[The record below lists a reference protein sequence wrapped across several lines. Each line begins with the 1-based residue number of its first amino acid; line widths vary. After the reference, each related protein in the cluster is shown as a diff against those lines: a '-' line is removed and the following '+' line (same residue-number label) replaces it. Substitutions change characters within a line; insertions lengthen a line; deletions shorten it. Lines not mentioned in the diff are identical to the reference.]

1 MDDML
6 KQKTSYKLTIIIPFY
21 KALAYRHIIIENI
34 KRNNYDFVCFI
45 LIDDGSEDGHLD
57 LLKKEIKSN
66 NVTYI
71 KNQHNYGVSKSRN
84 IGIQECKTEFLLF
97 CDSDDDLDL
106 ARIKDINYVFDEK
119 PDLQIYAF
127 KHINKKGF
135 INYSV
140 DYGYE
145 GLLKGKDLLQLINT
159 YLKNPTGRSIFIS
172 CWGRIY
178 KTKFLKQN
186 NISFNEALCI
196 YEDSLFVA
204 EVITKARKI
213 NICRSDIYKHWL
225 HGEGMTVY
233 GNSTGKFCD
242 HIEVLCN
249 FLKNNKIKNV
259 TQYQYSSVSYFV
271 SRTLMLIKGKSL
283 LFIYKNLK
291 QLLTEELVV
300 NSLRSHEI
308 QCIKMPLIKSWMFK
322 NISFLTL
329 FIFLYNK
336 IKPTIYDNNIIK
348 NDKFLQRHIKK
359 RKRDK
364 KITIS
369 IIIPV
374 FNDEN
379 RLSRCI
385 DSVLNQTNIN
395 LELIIVDD
403 GSNDTSPQIAEL
415 FALYDE
421 RVKVIRSR
429 NGGPSTARNIGISHS
444 IGEFIFFLDSD
455 DCINK
460 NTLQHLLIDIKKSNI
475 DLAVGDFFISDD
487 GSNDERIKSG
497 NELIFPRTTILNK
510 SKINDYISHYLQS
523 PNRYPLFT
531 MSWGRLFKASI
542 IKEHNLFF
550 NEKLWHCEG
559 VDFNFRYS
567 IWADKISFVRKN
579 IVNHT
584 VGVTSLRMRLPKNLF
599 NFFGFHEA
607 LKSINVYLKK
617 MDINKNISNSISHAY
632 VTYSII
638 SMIRLSFQYDKNNK
652 KQTLRL
658 LRECISNTT
667 LQNNLKHY
675 KPKSGESKIIPFL
688 IKKNQP
694 LLLLYIS
701 RIKGML
707 RYDIRKS

>member
-1 MDDML
+1 ML

-21 KALAYRHIIIENI
+21 NALAYRHIIIENI
-34 KRNNYDFVCFI
+34 KRNNYDFVYFI
-45 LIDDGSEDGHLD
+45 LIDDGSEDD
-57 LLKKEIKSN
+57 LLDFLKEKIKNS

-71 KNQHNYGVSKSRN
+71 KNEHNYGVSKSRN
-84 IGIQECKTEFLLF
+84 IGIRECKTEYLLF
-97 CDSDDDLDL
+97 CDSDDELIL
-106 ARIKDINYVFDEK
+106 KNIKDINYVFDEK
-119 PDLQIYAF
+119 PDLQIYAY
-127 KHINKKGF
+127 KHTNKEGF

-145 GLLKGKDLLQLINT
+145 GLLKGKDLLQLINS
-159 YLKNPTGRSIFIS
+159 YLKNPTGRSIFTS

-186 NISFNEALCI
+186 NIFFNEALCI

-204 EVITKARKI
+204 EVITKARRI

-225 HGEGMTVY
+225 HGEGVTVY

-259 TQYQYSSVSYFV
+259 TQYQYSSVCYFI

-348 NDKFLQRHIKK
+348 NDKFLLRHIKK
-359 RKRDK
+359 RKRNK

-374 FNDEN
+374 FNEEN

-385 DSVLNQTNIN
+385 DSVLNQANIN
-395 LELIIVDD
+395 FELIIVDD
-403 GSNDTSPQIAEL
+403 GSSDTSPQIAEL
-415 FALYDE
+415 FASYDE
-421 RVKVIRSR
+421 RVRVIRSR
-429 NGGPSTARNIGISHS
+429 NGGPSAARNIGISHS

-455 DCINK
+455 DCLNK
-460 NTLQHLLIDIKKSNI
+460 NTLEHLLIEIKKSNV

-487 GSNDERIKSG
+487 GPNDERIKSG
-497 NELIFPRTTILNK
+497 NELIFPRRTILNK
-510 SKINDYISHYLQS
+510 FNFNDYISHYLQS

-531 MSWGRLFKASI
+531 MSWGRLFKSSI

-550 NEKLWHCEG
+550 NEKLWHWED
-559 VDFNFRYS
+559 VEFNFRYL

-584 VGVTSLRMRLPKNLF
+584 VGITSLRMRLPKNVF

-632 VTYSII
+632 VNYTII
-638 SMIRLSFQYDKNNK
+638 QLVRLGFQCDKNNK
-652 KQTLRL
+652 KKTIKLI
-658 LRECISNTT
+658 RECISNTT

-694 LLLLYIS
+694 LLLLYIC
-701 RIKGML
+701 RIKGMI
-707 RYDIRKS
+707 RYHNRNS

>member
-1 MDDML
+1 ML

-21 KALAYRHIIIENI
+21 NAFAYRHIIIENI
-34 KRNNYDFVCFI
+34 KRNNYDFVYFI
-45 LIDDGSEDGHLD
+45 LIDDGSEDD
-57 LLKKEIKSN
+57 LLDFLKEKIKN
-66 NVTYI
+66 INVTYI
-71 KNQHNYGVSKSRN
+71 KNEHNYGVSKSRN

-97 CDSDDDLDL
+97 CDGDDDLDL
-106 ARIKDINYVFDEK
+106 AKIKDINNVFDKK
-119 PDLQIYAF
+119 PDFQIYAF
-127 KHINKKGF
+127 KHTDKNGF

-145 GLLKGKDLLQLINT
+145 GLLKGKDLLQLINS
-159 YLKNPTGRSIFIS
+159 YLKNPTGRSMFTS

-186 NISFNEALCI
+186 NIFFNEALCI

-204 EVITKARKI
+204 EVITKARRI
-213 NICRSDIYKHWL
+213 SICRSDIYKHWL
-225 HGEGMTVY
+225 HGDGMTVY
-233 GNSTGKFCD
+233 GMSTANFCD

-259 TQYQYSSVSYFV
+259 TQYQHSSVSYFI
-271 SRTLMLIKGKSL
+271 SRTLMLIKGKSF

-291 QLLTEELVV
+291 QLLTEEMVV
-300 NSLRSHEI
+300 NSLKSYEI
-308 QCIKMPLIKSWMFK
+308 QCIKIPLIKSWMFK

-336 IKPTIYDNNIIK
+336 IKPTIYDNNVIE
-348 NDKFLQRHIKK
+348 NDKFHLRHIKK
-359 RKRDK
+359 RKRNK

-374 FNDEN
+374 FNNEN
-379 RLSRCI
+379 RLSRSI
-385 DSVLNQTNIN
+385 KSVLNQTNIN

-403 GSNDTSPQIAEL
+403 GSNDTSPHIAEI
-415 FALYDE
+415 FASYDE

-429 NGGPSTARNIGISHS
+429 NGGPSAARNIGISHS

-455 DCINK
+455 DCIYK
-460 NTLQHLLIDIKKSNI
+460 DTLEHLLIEIKKSNV

-487 GSNDERIKSG
+487 GSNKERIKSG

-510 SKINDYISHYLQS
+510 FKFNNYISHYLQS

-579 IVNHT
+579 IINHT
-584 VGVTSLRMRLPKNLF
+584 VGITSLRMRLPNDTSK
-599 NFFGFHEA
+599 FFGFQQA
-607 LKSINVYLKK
+607 LASLGMYLEK
-617 MDINKNISNSISHAY
+617 MKINKNISNDISHAY
-632 VTYSII
+632 VYYTII
-638 SMIRLSFQYDKNNK
+638 QLLRLGFQYDKNNK
-652 KQTLRL
+652 KKTIKLI
-658 LRECISNTT
+658 RECISETK

-688 IKKNQP
+688 IKTNQP
-694 LLLLYIS
+694 LLLLYIC
-701 RIKGML
+701 RIKGM
-707 RYDIRKS
+707 IR

>member
-1 MDDML
+1 ML

-34 KRNNYDFVCFI
+34 KRNNYDFVYFI
-45 LIDDGSEDGHLD
+45 LIDDGSEDD
-57 LLKKEIKSN
+57 LLDFLKEKIKN
-66 NVTYI
+66 INVTYI
-71 KNQHNYGVSKSRN
+71 KNEHNYGVSKSRN

-145 GLLKGKDLLQLINT
+145 GLLKGKDLSQLINT

-550 NEKLWHCEG
+550 NEKLWHCED
-559 VDFNFRYS
+559 VEFNFRYL